1 MFTRRLERRLATLG
15 LVTPLA
21 VAGCVIT
28 ISGNGNDNG
37 DDNPPP
43 TAVFTIR
50 LYNQSD
56 TTLDPQFYFSADAT
70 TVDQL
75 FVSENKFTSFGV
87 GTLGVLER
95 GDSDEF
101 TVECSA
107 AHLLGTAGGAF
118 GDDVN
123 NPTGN
128 GRLIVLTQDL
138 SVFCG
143 DVVSFVFD
151 GSDGAYTTTY
161 TVDQN

>member
-1 MFTRRLERRLATLG
+1 MCLRFRPRAVATLG
-15 LVTPLA
+15 LLA
-21 VAGCVIT
+21 ALLSAGCVIT
-28 ISGNGNDNG
+28 ITKTDNGNDNQ
-37 DDNPPP
+37 
-43 TAVFTIR
+43 AASEVFHIR
-50 LYNQSD
+50 LVNQSD

-75 FVSENKFTSFGV
+75 FEGGNKFTSFGV
-87 GTLGVLER
+87 GTLGVLDR
-95 GDSDEF
+95 GDAADF

-118 GDDVN
+118 GEDLN

-143 DVVSFVFD
+143 DTITFVFD
-151 GSDGAYTTTY
+151 GRDGSYTTTY
-161 TVDQN
+161 AVQQD